1 MVARKSKSHKSSSS
15 ISSGDSPP
23 SRDTGSASPPLH
35 SPGDNKMG
43 SPYQEVHPMLL
54 QYLQGATFHSP
65 PHKAASIP
73 SNNNGT
79 QTQTNV
85 SQSMAVP
92 NAAEG
97 PGSDGSAV
105 YCTRSDGK
113 AGVGP
118 SLSYMSSALSTPST
132 AGLLTPDGSR
142 SNSFSG
148 FHMMGDEIDGA
159 IWQGK
164 VEPISLSLSDNT
176 HYLDWLSSTS
186 SSPFQSPDQLQRME
200 TSFPD
205 PALISPQSSAFGAPA
220 GMGQQMQL
228 GAQHSS
234 SVQLPPSA
242 NTLDIFGVTPGTGF
256 LNGYGSPSGTMVEL
270 GVSSEGGMDARW
282 MTFVHDCGIMENS
295 NAMQQNG

>member
-79 QTQTNV
+79 RTQTQTNV
-85 SQSMAVP
+85 SQSVAVP

-148 FHMMGDEIDGA
+148 FHMMGDEIDGDTVDHKNFPQTA
-159 IWQGK
+159 K
-164 VEPISLSLSDNT
+164 VL
-176 HYLDWLSSTS
+176 
-186 SSPFQSPDQLQRME
+186 
-200 TSFPD
+200 
-205 PALISPQSSAFGAPA
+205 
-220 GMGQQMQL
+220 
-228 GAQHSS
+228 
-234 SVQLPPSA
+234 LPHNQTCP
-242 NTLDIFGVTPGTGF
+242 
-256 LNGYGSPSGTMVEL
+256 
-270 GVSSEGGMDARW
+270 
-282 MTFVHDCGIMENS
+282 
-295 NAMQQNG
+295 